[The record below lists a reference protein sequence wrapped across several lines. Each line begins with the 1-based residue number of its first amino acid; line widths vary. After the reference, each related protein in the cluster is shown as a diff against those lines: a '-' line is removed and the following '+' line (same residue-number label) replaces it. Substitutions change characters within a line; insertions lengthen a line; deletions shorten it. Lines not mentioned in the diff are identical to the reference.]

1 MRCHQ
6 KSAWRS
12 GCFGFLLHPNN
23 VLKMGPIKFTWSH
36 LKHTTEVPLPREIQ
50 HCFAALKH
58 LLSASPA
65 VFDVLKWAARP
76 KSKEEMGIA
85 LTTEEINHAGFRV
98 STATDG
104 LIPNLA
110 PHHLLVELSMGA
122 HRCADA
128 CLMGDLQICHWLSD
142 CRSNNSP
149 KHYGGIKESS
159 LQIISFLLKQA
170 NISWFSNCP
179 IHSSFSHPTGY
190 LRMSLLHRKKNRGPS
205 WFPDPKVED
214 AQ

>member
-1 MRCHQ
+1 MMSVWCQ
-6 KSAWRS
+6 SVETCALSPKSAWRS
-12 GCFGFLLHPNN
+12 GCFGFLLHPYNM
-23 VLKMGPIKFTWSH
+23 LKMGPIKFTWSH
-36 LKHTTEVPLPREIQ
+36 LKHTTEFPLPREIQ

-85 LTTEEINHAGFRV
+85 LATEEINHC
-98 STATDG
+98 
-104 LIPNLA
+104 IPNLA
-110 PHHLLVELSMGA
+110 PHHLLVELPMGA

-128 CLMGDLQICHWLSD
+128 CLMGLQICHWLSD

-190 LRMSLLHRKKNRGPS
+190 LRMSLLHWKKIRASS